1 MAKPLCNG
9 FGYTRKTVQENLYT
23 GADIRATRGK
33 CEIGGFEMK
42 KAWTIG
48 KSCDPPKE
56 QHSLNKS
63 TALSGGAFVML
74 SVSHVRNFVRKF
86 AC

>member
-1 MAKPLCNG
+1 
-9 FGYTRKTVQENLYT
+9 
-23 GADIRATRGK
+23 
-33 CEIGGFEMK
+33 MK
-42 KAWTIG
+42 KAWAIG

-56 QHSLNKS
+56 QRSLNKS
-63 TALSGGAFVML
+63 TALTGGAFVML